1 MLLTNKRNSGIL
13 YIVSTNE
20 LRVLTSKNNQG
31 VDIVELNERKR
42 QILRA
47 IVDDYIRT
55 AEPVG
60 SSYILNKHNL
70 GISSATIRN
79 EMAYLEEMGYLDKP
93 HTSAGRVPS
102 SLGYRAYVD
111 ELMQR
116 YTLTVSEIEKMR
128 SSLKK
133 SYVELG
139 NILKDISNTVAH
151 LTNYTTLIS
160 SPYVMTNKIKS
171 IRLVPLD
178 EKSFVMIVVS
188 SGGIVKNTTITLR
201 TDIDLNILERLGNY
215 LNHTFCEKDIAFITE
230 SFINEQRQMLPVAN
244 DIINPVFDFLVD
256 VIKSLVSFEVSA
268 MGEANI
274 LNYPEFKNIN
284 RTKEFFD
291 FIDNIDKEFIKD
303 ILKDDKINILIGDE
317 NPHLKELGLSMVI
330 SNYKINDSMM
340 GGIAIIGPTRMDYS
354 KVVATLDYLKNNL
367 NKYLTDKGD
376 DV

>member
-1 MLLTNKRNSGIL
+1 M
-13 YIVSTNE
+13 
-20 LRVLTSKNNQG
+20 
-31 VDIVELNERKR
+31 ELNERKR

-133 SYVELG
+133 SYLELG

-151 LTNYTTLIS
+151 LTNYTTLVS
-160 SPYVMTNKIKS
+160 TPYVMTNKIKS

-178 EKSFVMIVVS
+178 EKSFVMIVVN
-188 SGGIVKNTTITLR
+188 SGGIVKNTTIALKSN
-201 TDIDLNILERLGNY
+201 IDLSLLERLGNY
-215 LNHTFCEKDIAFITE
+215 LNHTFCEKDISTITE
-230 SFINEQRQMLPVAN
+230 SFIDEQKSMIPLS
-244 DIINPVFDFLVD
+244 DELINPVFGFLTD
-256 VIKSLVSFEVSA
+256 VIKSLVGFEVSA
-268 MGEANI
+268 IGGANI

-284 RTKEFFD
+284 RTKEYFD
-291 FIDNIDKEFIKD
+291 FIENIDKEFIKD

-317 NPHLKELGLSMVI
+317 NPRLKELGLSMVI

-354 KVVATLDYLKNNL
+354 KVVATIDYLKNNL
-367 NKYLTDKGD
+367 NKYLTDNS
-376 DV
+376 

>member
-1 MLLTNKRNSGIL
+1 M
-13 YIVSTNE
+13 
-20 LRVLTSKNNQG
+20 
-31 VDIVELNERKR
+31 ELNDRKR

-133 SYVELG
+133 NYIELG
-139 NILKDISNTVAH
+139 NILKDISNTIAH
-151 LTNYTTLIS
+151 LTNYTTLVS
-160 SPYVMTNKIKS
+160 TPYVTATKIKS

-178 EKSFVMIVVS
+178 EKSFVMIVVN
-188 SGGIVKNTTITLR
+188 SGGIVKNTTITIKSGIELS
-201 TDIDLNILERLGNY
+201 LLERLGNY
-215 LNHTFCEKDIAFITE
+215 LNHTFCERDISLITPDFIE
-230 SFINEQRQMLPVAN
+230 EQRNMIPVS
-244 DIINPVFDFLVD
+244 DEIINPVFAFLSD
-256 VIKSLVSFEVSA
+256 VIKSLVGFEVSA
-268 MGEANI
+268 TGGANI

-291 FIDNIDKEFIKD
+291 FIENIDKEFIKD
-303 ILKDDKINILIGDE
+303 IIKDDKISILIGDE
-317 NPHLKELGLSMVI
+317 NPYLKELGLSMVV
-330 SNYKINDSMM
+330 SNYKISDGMM

-367 NKYLTDKGD
+367 NKYLTKGD
-376 DV
+376 DI